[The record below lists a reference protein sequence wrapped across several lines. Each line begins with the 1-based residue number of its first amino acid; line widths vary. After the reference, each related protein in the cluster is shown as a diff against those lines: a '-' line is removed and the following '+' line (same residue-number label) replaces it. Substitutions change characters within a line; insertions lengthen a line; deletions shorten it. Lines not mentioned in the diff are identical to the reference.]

1 MDPCNSDVATRHPG
15 LSPGVRDA
23 LADPIVQA
31 LLAADRVDPQEVADL
46 ARRVAARLSAAN
58 PRGQREPL
66 STGPIQMY
74 SIVTNPRCD
83 GGESMEKPIEA
94 VMKQLAAKPRQTVNE
109 IVTATGLSKDEV
121 IFTLIS
127 LASPDRKVV
136 AVTAY
141 SLAGNGSDLVSI

>member
-1 MDPCNSDVATRHPG
+1 MHPRNSDVATRHPG

-31 LLAADRVDPQEVADL
+31 LLAADRVDPQEVADC
-46 ARRVAARLSAAN
+46 VAARLSAAN

-94 VMKQLAAKPRQTVNE
+94 VMKQLAVKPRQTVNE
-109 IVTATGLSKDEV
+109 IVTAIGLSKDEV
-121 IFTLIS
+121 ILALIS
-127 LASPDRKVV
+127 LASPDREVV

-141 SLAGNGSDLVSI
+141 SLAGNGSDVVSI

>member
-1 MDPCNSDVATRHPG
+1 
-15 LSPGVRDA
+15 
-23 LADPIVQA
+23 
-31 LLAADRVDPQEVADL
+31 
-46 ARRVAARLSAAN
+46 
-58 PRGQREPL
+58 
-66 STGPIQMY
+66 
-74 SIVTNPRCD
+74 
-83 GGESMEKPIEA
+83 MEKPIEA

-127 LASPDRKVV
+127 LASPDRQVV